1 MEVTSIEKALV
12 ELRKDENK
20 RKFIQTF
27 DLIVNLKDFDVRKE
41 SVNIFIT
48 LPNSSEKKI
57 CAFLEKKVEGVE
69 VITKEGFKK
78 YDSPKEIKRL
88 AKKYD
93 FFIASAPLMSL
104 IATQFGRVFGPAGK
118 MPSPQAGIV
127 AQEKPEMIKAE
138 IEKMKKMIK
147 IRTKEKSIKIS
158 IGKEDMQDLELKD
171 NIESAISSL
180 EKVLPKGKDNVKN
193 ILIKLTM
200 SKPVRVR

>member
-41 SVNIFIT
+41 SVNTFIT